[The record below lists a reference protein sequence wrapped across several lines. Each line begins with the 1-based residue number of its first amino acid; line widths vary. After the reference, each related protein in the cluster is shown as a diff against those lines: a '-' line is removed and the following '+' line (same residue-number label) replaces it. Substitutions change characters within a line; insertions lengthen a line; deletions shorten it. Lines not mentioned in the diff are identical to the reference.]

1 MPVFFF
7 IAAAALF
14 AGGYE
19 ALDKYIKSK
28 ARQDA
33 KHEQDFEFEILE
45 REIDLAELRKIA
57 REHGLDPEA
66 AVQGYKDLAS
76 GTVKSEVLIR
86 TLMSGK

>member
-1 MPVFFF
+1 MPVFYF

-19 ALDKYIKSK
+19 SLDKYIKSK

-33 KHEQDFEFEILE
+33 KHEQDLEFEILE

-57 REHGLDPEA
+57 REHGLDPET
-66 AVQGYKDLAS
+66 AVQGYKNLAS
-76 GTVKSEVLIR
+76 GTVKSEALIR
-86 TLMSGK
+86 ALMSGK

>member
-19 ALDKYIKSK
+19 SLDKYIKSK

-33 KHEQDFEFEILE
+33 RHQQELEYEILQ
-45 REIDLAELRKIA
+45 REIDLEVLRKAA

-76 GTVKSEVLIR
+76 GNLKSEALFR
-86 TLMSGK
+86 ALMSGK